1 MKTMLKIPL
10 WVNKYKYDYKSV
22 SDIPAER
29 FEEINKKLEKLRKG
43 EPEVSIVIGAWNEE
57 VNIFKNISSLAD
69 MKTKYS
75 VEIIV
80 INNNSTDG
88 TQKTLDQLKVRNYFQ
103 PIQGWGPAR
112 QMGLEQSKGKY
123 IFLADADCI
132 YPSCWVDEMMKELA
146 KPDVSCVYGRY
157 SFIPEKGYPRWKLFM
172 LERLKDLIS
181 EIRHVKRP
189 YLNAYGISMGYVK
202 EYGLKI
208 GHIMTMFRGDDGKMC
223 FDLMKYGKIKQIKAD
238 KARAWTGPRTLQRD
252 GSFSKA
258 LWSRILMESKKMA
271 LFFTAHK
278 PHDTKNVAGE

>member
-1 MKTMLKIPL
+1 MKTMLKIPS

-22 SDIPAER
+22 SDIPTEK
-29 FEEINKKLEKLRKG
+29 FEEINKKLDNLTKG
-43 EPEVSIVIGAWNEE
+43 EPDVSIVIGAWNEE

-69 MKTKYS
+69 ITTKYS

-88 TQKTLDQLKVRNYFQ
+88 TQTTLDQLKVRNYFQ

-132 YPSCWVDEMMKELA
+132 YPSCWVDEMMVELV

-157 SFIPEKGYPRWKLFM
+157 SFIPEKGFPRWKLFM
-172 LERLKDLIS
+172 LERMKDVIS
-181 EIRHVKRP
+181 EIRHIKRP
-189 YLNAYGISMGYVK
+189 YLNAYGISMAYVK
-202 EYGLKI
+202 EYGLQI

-223 FDLMKYGKIKQIKAD
+223 FDLMKYGKIKQVKAD

-258 LWSRILMESKKMA
+258 LWSRIVIESKKFA
-271 LFFTAHK
+271 SFFTTHK